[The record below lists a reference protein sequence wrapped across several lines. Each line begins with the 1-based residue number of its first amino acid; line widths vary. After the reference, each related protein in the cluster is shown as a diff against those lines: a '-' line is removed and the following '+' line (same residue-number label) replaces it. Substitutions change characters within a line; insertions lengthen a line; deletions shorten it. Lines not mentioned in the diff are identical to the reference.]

1 MAIQFP
7 SGVASGT
14 EFSDAGVLWKY
25 DGEKWVSQSTSGS
38 GTAGE
43 IRATNNITAYYSD
56 ERLKEF
62 EGKIDNALEKVLA
75 LSGYYYKENELA
87 KELGYD
93 NDRRQVGLSAQEV
106 KKILPEVITEAPID
120 DQYLTIWYDKLIPLI
135 IEAIKELYESGHKK

>member
-1 MAIQFP
+1 MKKLVIYSKWKFWKRILLFFVFLPIFLIIIAI
-7 SGVASGT
+7 GT
-14 EFSDAGVLWKY
+14 IYIKQHDIVQELISKLNKD
-25 DGEKWVSQSTSGS
+25 
-38 GTAGE
+38 
-43 IRATNNITAYYSD
+43 
-56 ERLKEF
+56 F

-75 LSGYYYKENELA
+75 LSGYYYKDNELA

-135 IEAIKELYESGHKK
+135 IEAIKELADKK

>member
-1 MAIQFP
+1 M
-7 SGVASGT
+7 GVGTGASGT
-14 EFSDAGVLWKY
+14 S
-25 DGEKWVSQSTSGS
+25 
-38 GTAGE
+38 GE

-75 LSGYYYKENELA
+75 LSGYYYKDNELA

-120 DQYLTIWYDKLIPLI
+120 EQYLTIWYDKLIPLI
-135 IEAIKELYESGHKK
+135 IEAIKELADKK